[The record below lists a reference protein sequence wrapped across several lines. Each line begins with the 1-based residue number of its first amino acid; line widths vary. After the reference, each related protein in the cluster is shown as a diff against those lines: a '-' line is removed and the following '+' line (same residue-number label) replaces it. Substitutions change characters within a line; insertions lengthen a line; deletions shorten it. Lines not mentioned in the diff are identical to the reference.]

1 MDLDDIT
8 SDTVPIVVGRNLGGI
23 YDDEAYLAGMEA
35 GAASFMLRAC
45 RWRHVEPYPMSVAVE
60 NVPMVDLIAMQYGYL
75 AERQGG
81 DADGRALLWFVRMQ
95 SDLDRRP
102 GLRG

>member
-8 SDTVPIVVGRNLGGI
+8 SDTAPIVVGRERGGP
-23 YDDEAYLAGMEA
+23 YDDQAYLAGMEA
-35 GAASFMLRAC
+35 GAASFMLRAAV
-45 RWRHVEPYPMSVAVE
+45 WRQTEPYPMSVDVE
-60 NVPMVDLIAMQYGYL
+60 NVPQVDLIAMQYGYL

-81 DADGRALLWFVRMQ
+81 DADGRALLWFVKMQ